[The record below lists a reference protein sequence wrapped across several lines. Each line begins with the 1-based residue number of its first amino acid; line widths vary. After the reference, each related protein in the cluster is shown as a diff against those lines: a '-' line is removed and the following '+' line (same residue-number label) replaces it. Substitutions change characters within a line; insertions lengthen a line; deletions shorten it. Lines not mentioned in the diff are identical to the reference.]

1 MYIMMLDNI
10 IFLQRDDKKIL
21 IYFQKIH
28 ILFLK
33 EINCQD
39 IDNLN
44 DWKIAELKFKLRYKI
59 G

>member
-1 MYIMMLDNI
+1 MIRKNI
-10 IFLQRDDKKIL
+10 NIFSKNSYTVVLN
-21 IYFQKIH
+21 
-28 ILFLK
+28 

-44 DWKIAELKFKLRYKI
+44 DWKIAELKFKLRNKI